1 MLNFKRPMLACSLL
15 PPNIEHTD
23 ENILAAMQK
32 LKYPVLATLK
42 KDGIRAIKLNDL
54 VSRTLKLIPNRSI
67 RARAI
72 KLPAGFDMELWNPAL
87 AYDEVESIVMSREH
101 KDSDLIQFH
110 ILDWFGKEG
119 GYIERWKAVFKVVFD
134 ITWPI
139 KIPGTSIVVSEP
151 QRLDIEQRAFI
162 EGDSYFPK
170 RALNAQQLLDYF
182 LRIEN
187 ENGEGI
193 CFRLP
198 NSPYKQGRSTLKEQ
212 YLIKLARYIRQE
224 VTIIGFYEQM
234 ENGNPER
241 RNAVGKMDR
250 SKSLGDM
257 IGKNTLGGFH
267 VKSKDGIEFDV
278 GTGVGLTDVLRKS
291 IWENRVMWIGKQIVV
306 KHKPHGA
313 KIKPR
318 SPIYVG
324 LRQEGF

>member
-1 MLNFKRPMLACSLL
+1 MKITMLNFRKPMLAASLL

-23 ENILAAMQK
+23 SNILAAMQK
-32 LKYPVLATLK
+32 LRYPVLATLK

-54 VSRTLKLIPNRSI
+54 VSRTFKLIPNRSI
-67 RARAI
+67 RARAM

-101 KDSDLIQFH
+101 PRSDE
-110 ILDWFGKEG
+110 ILFYTLDLYDDEY
-119 GYIERWKAVFKVVFD
+119 GYQNRIAMLGNLCD
-134 ITWPI
+134 IHWADVIFTCPRTCDTAQELLMFFL
-139 KIPGTSIVVSEP
+139 KCESE
-151 QRLDIEQRAFI
+151 Q
-162 EGDSYFPK
+162 
-170 RALNAQQLLDYF
+170 
-182 LRIEN
+182 
-187 ENGEGI
+187 GEGC
-193 CFRLP
+193 CFRTP
-198 NSPYKQGRSTLKEQ
+198 NGRYKQGRSTLKEQ

-250 SKSLGDM
+250 SKSLCDM

-318 SPIYVG
+318 SPIYIG